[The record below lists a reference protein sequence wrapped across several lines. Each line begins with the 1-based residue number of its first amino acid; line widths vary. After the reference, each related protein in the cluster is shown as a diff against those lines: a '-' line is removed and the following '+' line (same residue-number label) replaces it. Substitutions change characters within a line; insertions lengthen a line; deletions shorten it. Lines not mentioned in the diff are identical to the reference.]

1 MKEIVE
7 NSRLGRSV
15 ELDGLAEGIGKQ
27 KNHLLVVECKY
38 RKAPFG
44 IDESI
49 LRRLETIFETIRL
62 TNIGNGSGIK

>member
-27 KNHLLVVECKY
+27 KNHLLAVECKY
-38 RKAPFG
+38 RKAPFS

-49 LRRLETIFETIRL
+49 LRRFRDVF
-62 TNIGNGSGIK
+62 